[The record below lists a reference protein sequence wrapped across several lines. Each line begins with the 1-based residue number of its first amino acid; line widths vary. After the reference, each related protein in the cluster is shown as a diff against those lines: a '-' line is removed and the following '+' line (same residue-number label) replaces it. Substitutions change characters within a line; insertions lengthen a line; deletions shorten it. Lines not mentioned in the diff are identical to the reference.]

1 MEGFCFEGVF
11 KEEEGGG
18 EGESEREKS
27 ERGEDSDLW
36 GREEGEE
43 KGLGAFLEEEELSKR
58 LRKMKKIK
66 PRRRKNTVIGRRRD
80 LAMVNLLSF
89 KLLNAKI
96 H

>member
-1 MEGFCFEGVF
+1 MI
-11 KEEEGGG
+11 
-18 EGESEREKS
+18 ESVM
-27 ERGEDSDLW
+27 
-36 GREEGEE
+36 
-43 KGLGAFLEEEELSKR
+43 LSTAIAGPTE
-58 LRKMKKIK
+58 KKIK